1 MAKIKRLSF
10 GVILSVLFL
19 FSCPAFAEIKTSHIR
34 TITVGGDF
42 YYPPYEFLDDD
53 GRPTGYAVELTKA
66 IAEVMGIKVKIR
78 LGPWGKMR
86 KELEEGKVDALQG
99 MVYTDE
105 RQKNYDFTP
114 PHAIIHQSIFHRK
127 GDAPAPDMQSL
138 SGKEV
143 IIQNKGSIHDTFLNS
158 GMNVTLI
165 PTDTHASALR
175 LLASGKHDYAV
186 VANLPGQYL
195 GKKLQLSNLVMSGTP
210 IKSFRYCY
218 AVKKGNVEL
227 LALLN
232 EGLSIL
238 KNTGRH
244 QKIYEKWF
252 GVYEPKTIAWTLIIK
267 TSLVVIIPLV
277 LILAG
282 VMYWNRTLKREVAIR
297 TNEIYQQQ
305 QQLIQADKMSTLGIM
320 ASGVAH
326 EINNPNSLVLLNTPI
341 IKDAFEDMLPVMDE
355 YYRYHPEFTLAG
367 LDYDRLRDEL
377 PEIISEMLAG
387 AKRIKGIVED
397 LKDYSRIEDTKDMA
411 PIDINNIIDT
421 SIRLVESHLKKATD
435 NFKFIRGK
443 ELKPVMC
450 NIQRIEQVIVNLL
463 MNACQALTSRQQSV
477 IISSYNSRDGA
488 SVIVQIQD
496 QGAGIAPEHI
506 GHLTDPFFTTKR
518 NSGGT
523 GLGLSVSANI
533 VKEHSGTLTFES
545 NAGRGSNVRLSIPVK
560 EYPVSE
566 KKVISCI

>member
-1 MAKIKRLSF
+1 MLKKTKTNPLYFGIVLSIYF
-10 GVILSVLFL
+10 F
-19 FSCPAFAEIKTSHIR
+19 FTCTAFAEIKTSHTR

-42 YYPPYEFLDDD
+42 YYPPYEFLDDEEH
-53 GRPTGYAVELTKA
+53 PAGYTVELTRA
-66 IAEVMGIKVKIR
+66 IAEVMGIKVEIR
-78 LGPWGKMR
+78 LGSWDKMR
-86 KELEEGKVDALQG
+86 KALEDGQIDALQG

-105 RQKNYDFTP
+105 RQKHYEFTP

-127 GDAPAPDMQSL
+127 GDTPAPDMQSL
-138 SGKEV
+138 SGKE
-143 IIQNKGSIHDTFLNS
+143 IILQKGGSIHDTFLNS
-158 GMNVTLI
+158 SMDVTLI
-165 PTDTHASALR
+165 LTDTHASALR

-218 AVKKGNVEL
+218 AVKKGNAEL

-244 QKIYEKWF
+244 QHIYEKWF
-252 GVYEPKTIAWTLIIK
+252 GVYEPKTIVWKLIIK

-277 LILAG
+277 LILVG

-341 IKDAFEDMLPVMDE
+341 IQGAFEDLLPVADQH
-355 YYRYHPEFTLAG
+355 YSDHPDFTLAG
-367 LDYDRLRDEL
+367 LDYERIRDEL
-377 PEIISEMLAG
+377 PEMISEMKAG
-387 AKRIKGIVED
+387 AKRIKRIVED
-397 LKDYSRIEDTKDMA
+397 LKDYSRIEHTTDMA
-411 PIDINNIIDT
+411 STHINGIIDT
-421 SIRLVESHLKKATD
+421 SIRLVENHIKKATE

-443 ELKPVMC
+443 EVKPVMC

-463 MNACQALTSRQQSV
+463 LNACQALTSKQQSV
-477 IISSYNSRDGA
+477 IISSYNSGDGTG
-488 SVIVQIQD
+488 VIVKITD
-496 QGAGIAPEHI
+496 QGAGIASEDI

-523 GLGLSVSANI
+523 GLGLSVSASI

-545 NAGRGSNVRLSIPVK
+545 NPGRGTNVLLFIPVK
-560 EYPVSE
+560 E
-566 KKVISCI
+566 